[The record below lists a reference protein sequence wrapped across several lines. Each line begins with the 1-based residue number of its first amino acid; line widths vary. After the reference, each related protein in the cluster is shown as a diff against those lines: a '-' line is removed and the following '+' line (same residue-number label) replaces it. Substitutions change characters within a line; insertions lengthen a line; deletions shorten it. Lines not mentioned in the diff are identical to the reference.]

1 MSAILADPPS
11 GAVVDWALVLVLIG
25 ALSKSAQA
33 PFHSWLPNAMNAPT
47 PVSAYLHS
55 ATMVKAGVYLVAR
68 FSPAFA
74 EAGPWRPIVV
84 TAGLVSMLIGGYRA
98 LRQHDIKLVLAYGTI
113 SQLGLMMVLFGV
125 GTPEA
130 TFAGCA
136 LLVAHGPG
144 DLLNLHVYP
153 GPLSG
158 AHLNDDASQG
168 PNVGV
173 FPDPFRKGLRFK
185 GLGRHVVPGA
195 RDARAAVDGGLQD
208 QGDAKVGKDGL
219 VVDI

>member
-1 MSAILADPPS
+1 VQQ
-11 GAVVDWALVLVLIG
+11 GGGGGVLRRRRCV
-25 ALSKSAQA
+25 
-33 PFHSWLPNAMNAPT
+33 
-47 PVSAYLHS
+47 
-55 ATMVKAGVYLVAR
+55 
-68 FSPAFA
+68 
-74 EAGPWRPIVV
+74 
-84 TAGLVSMLIGGYRA
+84 
-98 LRQHDIKLVLAYGTI
+98 
-113 SQLGLMMVLFGV
+113 
-125 GTPEA
+125 
-130 TFAGCA
+130 

-144 DLLNLHVYP
+144 DLLHLHVYP

-208 QGDAKVGKDGL
+208 QGDAKVGKDGMFGGL
-219 VVDI
+219 MSRNTSPISCSSCKVRLRLSAY